1 MPPLLRLPLMPHP
14 LVLALC
20 ALYTPFIAQ
29 AASDAPTAALQRQS
43 IDSSEQQRT
52 PTPLDTLES
61 VDQADLL
68 AIEQWAGRPAG
79 FLSRAEV
86 KSRPDLAD
94 RHVPVSCHGI
104 WVTPIPAVESKT
116 GIASRFGQKNNATS
130 DAQSNDNTP
139 LVATADYG
147 YYSPDQGAEFSGQV
161 LVHQDQRLLEADRI
175 QIDASQ
181 TIAEAQGNV
190 RLSEA
195 GLTSESE
202 TLRYNLKDK
211 SGVMTSST
219 YISEPL
225 QAHGKAASVN
235 LASNGITTLQQVDYS
250 TCEPDHQV
258 WNLHAA
264 SLALDNDSGLGTARD
279 TVLYI
284 HDVPV
289 IKLPWFKFPIDDR
302 RMSGMLVPRGGYTN
316 DGGLDLSL
324 PYYFNLASNYDLT
337 LTPRLLSR
345 RQAMLEGEFRLLTA
359 DYGQAIVTGG
369 FLPND
374 PLYNDEDRERA
385 SLRHEWRINSE
396 LKSLLNLNY
405 VSDKDYFSDLG
416 TDPLVTNQL
425 NQERSLSLFYDQGAI
440 DGLSAI
446 FRVQDFQTV
455 DPDTADV
462 DRPYARLP
470 QLLVNYQNGSPL
482 GWQYN
487 ANHDSAYFK
496 KSITDGSGVENSG
509 LRVYNQLAARYNWR
523 SSWGSLIP
531 EFSVR
536 NLYDR
541 YDQDSQDSLHLDKN
555 DASKNVTVPQFT
567 LDGRLVFERDSAS
580 LQTIEPRLFYAY
592 APYKNQEE
600 FPNFDS
606 APASLSYSQLFSP
619 YRFVGHDR
627 LEDNHFA
634 SVGLT
639 HRLYGQDGL
648 ELLSTSIGQRW
659 YFDDRKVRLNDDD
672 LIDDSQ
678 TSGPA
683 LEVSSQLTQHM
694 SLYGSALW
702 LPNGKNAQTISNIQ
716 YQNKHG
722 QLYQVGYYDRK
733 AVTQQ
738 NQEALQQFTAS
749 LVQPLYNQW
758 RAFGYIQ
765 YDLQH
770 RVTRD
775 SLLGFDYDGCCW
787 RMALYGRSYY
797 NDLDEPANSKPRRV
811 IMAEFTLKGLAG
823 LSGNLSSLLSQK
835 ILGYTQVNT
844 SWSSR

>member
-1 MPPLLRLPLMPHP
+1 MLPLPRLPLTPHP

-20 ALYTPFIAQ
+20 ALYTPFVAQ
-29 AASDAPTAALQRQS
+29 AAPDAQATATYSPSAGRSDPVRPSTHLDAPENS
-43 IDSSEQQRT
+43 
-52 PTPLDTLES
+52 
-61 VDQADLL
+61 DQADLL

-79 FLSRAEV
+79 FLSR
-86 KSRPDLAD
+86 SDINNRPDLAD
-94 RHVPVSCHGI
+94 RHVPISCHGL
-104 WVTPIPAVESKT
+104 WVTPIPVPA
-116 GIASRFGQKNNATS
+116 NS
-130 DAQSNDNTP
+130 DLAQSTLGKIPSARSSLANSDETP
-139 LVATADYG
+139 LIATADYG
-147 YYSPDQGAEFSGQV
+147 YYSPEGGAELSGQV

-195 GLTSESE
+195 GLTSQSE
-202 TLRYNLKDK
+202 KLRYNLKDK

-225 QAHGKAASVN
+225 QAHGTAAQIDI
-235 LASNGITTLQQVDYS
+235 ASNGITTLQGVEYS

-258 WNLHAA
+258 WTLQAA
-264 SLALDNDSGLGTARD
+264 SLELNNDNGLGTARD

-302 RMSGMLVPRGGYTN
+302 RMSGLLVPRGGYTN

-345 RQAMLEGEFRLLTA
+345 RQAMLEGEFRMLTA
-359 DYGQAIVTGG
+359 DYGQGIVTGG

-374 PLYNDEDRERA
+374 PLYGEDRERA
-385 SLRHEWRINSE
+385 SLRHEWQINPQ

-425 NQERSLSLFYDQGAI
+425 NQERSLSLFYDKGPI
-440 DGLSAI
+440 DGLWAVL
-446 FRVQDFQTV
+446 RVQDFQTV

-482 GWQYN
+482 GWQYQI
-487 ANHDSAYFK
+487 NHDSAYFK
-496 KSITDGSGVENSG
+496 KSITDGSGTENSG
-509 LRVYNQLAARYNWR
+509 LRIYNQLATRYNWR

-536 NLYDR
+536 NLYDV
-541 YDQDSQDSLHLDKN
+541 YDQDSQDSLALDKD

-567 LDGRLVFERDSAS
+567 LDGRLIFERDTTS
-580 LQTIEPRLFYAY
+580 LQTIEPRFFYAY
-592 APYKNQEE
+592 APYKDQED

-634 SVGLT
+634 SLGLT

-648 ELLSTSIGQRW
+648 ELLSTSIGQSW
-659 YFDDRKVRLNDDD
+659 YFDDRQVRLNDDD
-672 LIDDSQ
+672 LIDNSQ

-683 LEVSSQLTQHM
+683 LEISSQLTQHL
-694 SLYGSALW
+694 SLYGSSIW
-702 LPNGKNAQTISNIQ
+702 LPSGHNAQTISNLQ
-716 YQNKHG
+716 YQNDQG

-749 LVQPLYNQW
+749 VVQPLYNQW

-765 YDLQH
+765 YDLKN

-797 NDLDEPANSKPRRV
+797 NDLDEPADSKPRRL

-835 ILGYTQVNT
+835 ILGYTQVDT